1 MLDVNFKVW
10 RCRSLSALFVCTL
23 VILKAG
29 KISEAEGN
37 RPNETGTTSVNHKT
51 RHPHCGLYC
60 LYTVMKIAGK
70 EVNFRDLVKPEYLGS
85 RKGSSL
91 AELKQAARDNKMY
104 AETVGKLTTMTLRN
118 SPYPIILHVKSGADS
133 KDYDHFELFLGTEG
147 GQAKLFNPPEA
158 VRLAPFYELA
168 PRWDGTGLV
177 LSSKPLDLGAIYAPA
192 RNRLV
197 LYMLVVIPVILM
209 VHYGKQ
215 RWLTSLSSI
224 SWRKS
229 FWLTM
234 VQAAGFVIFAMVWGM
249 IYHFVNEE
257 GFLAHA
263 NATASVQEAY
273 LGSFVPKVDKK
284 KVEQLLNRDTVF
296 IDARY
301 AKDFEAGHLENAINV
316 PVDANDVERKKATAG
331 IGKDA
336 AIVIYCQSNG
346 CPFAEKVTKEL
357 KGDGFSNISIFK
369 GGWMEWEGKKQ

>member
-1 MLDVNFKVW
+1 MLLGLIVSRIVVADQ
-10 RCRSLSALFVCTL
+10 
-23 VILKAG
+23 G
-29 KISEAEGN
+29 EH
-37 RPNETGTTSVNHKT
+37 TGTTERKMHE
-51 RHPHCGLYC
+51 PYCGMYC
-60 LYTVMKIAGK
+60 LYTVMKLSDQRID
-70 EVNFRDLVKPEYLGS
+70 FRDLIKPEYIGS
-85 RKGSSL
+85 GKGSSL
-91 AELKQAARDNKMY
+91 AELKKAAKDNGLY
-104 AETVGKLTTMTLRN
+104 AESVAKLTSLMLRKV
-118 SPYPIILHVKSGADS
+118 PYSVILHVKSSLDK

-158 VRLAPFYELA
+158 ARLVPFYELA

-215 RWLTSLSSI
+215 RWLTSSSSI

-249 IYHFVNEE
+249 TYHFVNEE

-263 NATASVQEAY
+263 NATASVQNAH
-273 LGSFVPKVDKK
+273 LGSFIPKVDKK

-296 IDARY
+296 IDART
-301 AKDFEAGHLENAINV
+301 ANDFKAGHLENAINV
-316 PVDANDVERKKATAG
+316 PVDANNMERRKAMAG

-336 AIVIYCQSNG
+336 PIVIYCQSNG

-369 GGWMEWEGKKQ
+369 GGWNEWEGKKR

>member
-1 MLDVNFKVW
+1 MLNIDPLLRRRGHYFLMLV
-10 RCRSLSALFVCTL
+10 CILSIFTASKSAESEENKDKPS
-23 VILKAG
+23 KA
-29 KISEAEGN
+29 A
-37 RPNETGTTSVNHKT
+37 SVKRKT
-51 RHPHCGLYC
+51 IKPYCGLYC
-60 LYTVMKIAGK
+60 LYSVMKLADK
-70 EVNFRDLVKPEYLGS
+70 EIDFNELIKPQYFTSSKGISLEDLK
-85 RKGSSL
+85 RA
-91 AELKQAARDNKMY
+91 AEDHGMY
-104 AETVGKLTTMTLRN
+104 AEPLGKLTSRELR
-118 SPYPIILHVKSGADS
+118 SSVYPIILHVKSAKGE
-133 KDYDHFELFLGTEG
+133 KKYDHFELFLGTEG
-147 GQAKLFNPPEA
+147 GQAKIYNYPEP

-249 IYHFVNEE
+249 TYHFVTEE

-273 LGSFVPKVDKK
+273 LSSFIPKVDKK